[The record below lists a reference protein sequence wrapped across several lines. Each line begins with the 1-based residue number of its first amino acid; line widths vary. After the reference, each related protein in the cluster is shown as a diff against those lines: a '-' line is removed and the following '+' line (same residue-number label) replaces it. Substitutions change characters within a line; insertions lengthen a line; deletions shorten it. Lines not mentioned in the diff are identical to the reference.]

1 MKPGLYSFLEGLNKT
16 AESSVAKIP
25 LAKLNEKIF
34 NILAKGSPVKVRITP
49 DALMYGGG
57 YFDQVK
63 KEIGLSEKKYD
74 VLAHELGHAQI
85 DENIL
90 GRLIQ
95 SQTARHLSSMIP
107 SALSGIGAGFLMAKG
122 KSWGILLPAALSA
135 PTLLSEFLASH
146 KGGKKLEE
154 SGASEEQ
161 KEHYR
166 KDMGQGFR
174 SYLVAPALGTL
185 IAASM
190 HAASRR

>member
-1 MKPGLYSFLEGLNKT
+1 MRPGLYTFLNGLNKT

-25 LAKLNEKIF
+25 LHKLNERVFK
-34 NILAKGSPVKVRITP
+34 ILAKGSPVKVRITP
-49 DALMYGGG
+49 EAAAYGGG

-74 VLAHELGHAQI
+74 ILAHELGHAQI
-85 DENIL
+85 DEHIL

-95 SQTARHLSSMIP
+95 SQTARHISSMIP
-107 SALSGIGAGFLMAKG
+107 SALAGIGAGFLMAKG

-135 PTLLSEFLASH
+135 PTLISEFLASH

-154 SGASEEQ
+154 SGATEEQ
-161 KEHYR
+161 KEHY
-166 KDMGQGFR
+166 KQNMGEGFS

-190 HAASRR
+190 RAASRR